1 MKFGERMAIVETEIK
16 FIKKQ
21 MYLIAALVLSSMG
34 IQIW

>member
-21 MYLIAALVLSSMG
+21 MYLILALILTSMG
-34 IQIW
+34 VQIW